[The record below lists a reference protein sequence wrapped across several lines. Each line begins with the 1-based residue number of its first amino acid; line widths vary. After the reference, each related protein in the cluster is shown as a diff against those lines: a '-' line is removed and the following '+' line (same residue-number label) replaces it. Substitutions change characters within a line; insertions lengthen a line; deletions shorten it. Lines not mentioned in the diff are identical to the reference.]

1 MAPRVRAAEV
11 GRLGA
16 PGSGGAPALVQDD
29 ALGGHAAR
37 ELAGRFRR
45 TAAELSGFDPGGSAG
60 LTWTV
65 GPEGTPGPAPASPP
79 GRNGSHP
86 NAGMPERGAPFH
98 CAWLCS
104 TAGAHPPACAR
115 AAPAPHR
122 PPPAV

>member
-1 MAPRVRAAEV
+1 MAPRVRAAEA

-45 TAAELSGFDPGGSAG
+45 TAAELSGFDPGGSAA

-65 GPEGTPGPAPASPP
+65 APEGPPGPAPASPP
-79 GRNGSHP
+79 GRPGSHP
-86 NAGMPERGAPFH
+86 NPPIPDPREPFH
-98 CAWLCS
+98 SASLCS
-104 TAGAHPPACAR
+104 
-115 AAPAPHR
+115 
-122 PPPAV
+122 